1 MGDMAKLPRQTGL
14 RMSGLARLSSRVKLA
29 IMDAIDHRTAIT
41 NLEPALRSSLIERKD
56 GPGMLRFGFH
66 LGAIIALGTLIA
78 LRAPFWFLLLPVQ
91 GILIVFLFTALHECI
106 HETAFKSSFLNTAI
120 SSISGFLIL
129 IPPVWFRFFHFAHH
143 RHTHDPARDPELLTP
158 KPSTVIGYVKHVSGL
173 PLWFSAI
180 RTLLRN
186 ATGRGAEDYVPEKA
200 KARVSAEARVM
211 LALYALL
218 AVASVFWQSPL
229 MIWTWIVPA
238 LLGQPFLR
246 LFLLAEH
253 TNCPHVDNMFENTR
267 TTFTTK
273 LVRLVAWNMP
283 FHAEHH
289 ALPTVP
295 FHKLPELH
303 EAVRAHLKTTADGYA
318 RFNGDLVAD
327 LSKTNS

>member
-1 MGDMAKLPRQTGL
+1 
-14 RMSGLARLSSRVKLA
+14 
-29 IMDAIDHRTAIT
+29 MDTIDHRTAIT
-41 NLEPALRSSLIERKD
+41 NLDSALRESLVERRD
-56 GPGMLRFGFH
+56 GPGLLRFSFH
-66 LGAIIALGTLIA
+66 LGAILVLGTLIA
-78 LRAPFWFLLLPVQ
+78 LDVPFWFALLPVE
-91 GILIVFLFTALHECI
+91 GILIVFLFTALHECT

-120 SSISGFLIL
+120 SNISGFLIL
-129 IPPVWFRFFHFAHH
+129 IPPAWFRFFHFAHH
-143 RHTHDPARDPELLTP
+143 RHTHDPVRDPELKTP
-158 KPSTVIGYVKHVSGL
+158 KPSTLIGYIKHVSGL
-173 PLWFSAI
+173 PLWISAI

-186 ATGRGAEDYVPEKA
+186 ATRRSADDFIPEKA
-200 KARVSAEARVM
+200 RIRVTFEARVM
-211 LALYALL
+211 LAIYALI
-218 AVASVFWQSPL
+218 AAASVFWESSL
-229 MIWTWIVPA
+229 VIWVWIVPA

-303 EAVRAHLKTTADGYA
+303 KAVRDHLQTTADGYA
-318 RFNGDLVAD
+318 RFNGELV
-327 LSKTNS
+327 SGYSNNKF